1 MHRRHALLNSL
12 NIWSAAEEPRVE
24 TVERVE
30 TVIVTLN
37 RKRRG
42 CAPLIAEVGESR
54 SDSEIVKT
62 EDVRVSFEFVGTARE
77 SNPRSVECVLRRVR
91 SWM

>member
-1 MHRRHALLNSL
+1 MHRRPDLSSSL
-12 NIWSAAEEPRVE
+12 NISSSAEKQRVE

-42 CAPLIAEVGESR
+42 MAPLIAEVGQSR
-54 SDSEIVKT
+54 SDSEIVKR
-62 EDVRVSFEFVGTARE
+62 EDVRVSFEFIGTVRE
-77 SNPRSVECVLRRVR
+77 SNPQSVECVLRRVR
-91 SWM
+91 S